1 MNEYQFENEL
11 DAEVIN
17 PELERMISKWKRIQ
31 KNKRQYVICHEYR
44 KLNHKRKRKEILN
57 NGNVF

>member
-31 KNKRQYVICHEYR
+31 KNKRQDVICHEYR
-44 KLNHKRKRKEILN
+44 KLNHKIKRKEILN